1 MLVVRKFKKPFETMF
16 PGGDFDKKFFLGKT
30 KLSYVI
36 NHSLLLY
43 FQEHLYKHLRDS
55 NFITL
60 LYVGSLNDVMQRSWM
75 DACMCFNLS
84 RHPNVQLDV
93 SFWYLLVM
101 LLQKA

>member
-1 MLVVRKFKKPFETMF
+1 MLVVRKFKKIFETMF

-43 FQEHLYKHLRDS
+43 FQQHLYKRLRDS

-60 LYVGSLNDVMQRSWM
+60 LFYGSLNDVMQRSWM

-84 RHPNVQLDV
+84 RHPNLLLDV